1 MQVPMPVSRR
11 VTMPSHFPMSHA
23 AILSRRHPLQI
34 LPPQFRGSC
43 QCVGFSYKSLSVKS
57 AVVAV
62 ELLFQGE
69 SSMAVAPAHLSVQEK
84 RKFMAAVLAETQR
97 EMSVAV
103 DLLGI
108 ATRSAVPYPSTWT
121 GKAISMTGPIPQD
134 LHLVPSGTTIMMSA
148 PPDFKAMDGGHEILG
163 LSGKPYAGYTKPH
176 ESIFLAKLP
185 PVPPVKKV
193 RQRTDEEVELWK
205 AQFNEWTL
213 QKNSYNPDIAAATR
227 TNVRKAASLMAPPLD
242 KPSDPARTSENV
254 RAALSDSSVTGMCP
268 PKAKEKIGPSTYFP
282 SSMQGFD

>member
-1 MQVPMPVSRR
+1 MPHIATRHQRITYRVGTTPQAPRVWLSIRSTRLARHDANLLLSQRR
-11 VTMPSHFPMSHA
+11 
-23 AILSRRHPLQI
+23 
-34 LPPQFRGSC
+34 
-43 QCVGFSYKSLSVKS
+43 S
-57 AVVAV
+57 A
-62 ELLFQGE
+62 
-69 SSMAVAPAHLSVQEK
+69 MAVAPAHLSVQEK

-176 ESIFLAKLP
+176 ESIFLAKQP